1 MDMARILEQ
10 IKEAGVVGAGGAGFP
25 THVKL
30 NCQARVVI
38 ANGAECEPL
47 LNVDQCAMRDEAAEI
62 VAGLEAAMQATGA
75 EEAVIC
81 TKEHYHDAVESL
93 RQAIKGK
100 TGVSL
105 KLLKSTYPAGDEQ
118 VMVYEVTGKVVP
130 TGGLPLDAGA
140 VVQNVSTLKN
150 ISRALSGIPVTS
162 KTVTVTGEVD
172 HPVTLEVPVGTPLQ
186 ALITRAGGPKSADGY
201 VAIVGG
207 PCMGAM
213 ETDWSQPVTK
223 TTGGIV
229 VLKDDHPLIAAKTD
243 DYARDVKLAKAVCC
257 QCTLCTQMCPRN
269 ALGLKVEPHK
279 AMRAA
284 ANDDGRLLGDVNG
297 VFSCCSCGLC
307 TYYACNFGLNP
318 SAMMTRMKE
327 GLSRAGVKPEK
338 RIAYPVS
345 DGYSL
350 TKLPTY
356 RLESRLGVSQYE
368 ANAPFVREELPVSR
382 VTIPLKMHIG
392 APSEPIVAV
401 GNRVK
406 KGDLIARIPEGKMG
420 ANIHASV
427 DGTVL
432 AVDGQSI
439 TIQR

>member
-1 MDMARILEQ
+1 MADTLEN
-10 IKEAGVVGAGGAGFP
+10 IRNAGVVGAGGAGFP
-25 THVKL
+25 THVKV
-30 NCQARVVI
+30 NCKAEVVI

-47 LNVDQCAMRDEAAEI
+47 LNVDQYAMRDSAQEI
-62 VAGLEAAMQATGA
+62 VAGLETAMQITGA
-75 EEAVIC
+75 KRGVIC
-81 TKEHYHDAVESL
+81 TKEHYHDAVAALE
-93 RQAIKGK
+93 QALKGNER
-100 TGVSL
+100 VSL

-130 TGGLPLDAGA
+130 TGGLPIDAGA
-140 VVQNVSTLKN
+140 VVANVTTLRN
-150 ISRALSGIPVTS
+150 IHRAQQGVAVTTRS
-162 KTVTVTGEVD
+162 VTVTGEVAS
-172 HPVTLEVPVGTPLQ
+172 PVTLEVPIGTSYQ
-186 ALITRAGGPKSADGY
+186 TLIDRAGGPKQSEQF
-201 VAIVGG
+201 VALIGG
-207 PCMGAM
+207 PCMGAL
-213 ETDWSQPVTK
+213 ERDWSKPVTK
-223 TTGGIV
+223 TTGGII
-229 VLKDDHPLIAAKTD
+229 VLRADHPLVATKTND
-243 DYARDVKLAKAVCC
+243 FARDVKLAKAVCC
-257 QCTLCTQMCPRN
+257 QCSLCTQMCPRN

-279 AMRAA
+279 AMRAV
-284 ANDDGRLLGDVNG
+284 ANNDGRLLGDVNG

-318 SAMMTRMKE
+318 AAMMTRIKK

-392 APSEPIVAV
+392 APSEPVVAV
-401 GNRVK
+401 GNRIK
-406 KGDLIARIPEGKMG
+406 QGDLIARIPEGKMG

-427 DGTVL
+427 DGTIL

-439 TIQR
+439 TIER

>member
-1 MDMARILEQ
+1 
-10 IKEAGVVGAGGAGFP
+10 VVGAGGAGFP
-25 THVKL
+25 THVKAR
-30 NCQARVVI
+30 CQADVVI

-47 LNVDQCAMRDEAAEI
+47 LNVDQCAMRDEAGEI
-62 VAGLEAAMQATGA
+62 VAGLEAVMQATGA
-75 EEAVIC
+75 KKGVIC
-81 TKEHYHDAVESL
+81 TKEHYHDAVASL
-93 RQAIKGK
+93 QQALKGK
-100 TGVSL
+100 EGIFL

-140 VVQNVSTLKN
+140 VVLNVSTLKN
-150 ISRALSGIPVTS
+150 VSRALNGIPVTS

-172 HPVTLEVPVGTPLQ
+172 HPVTLEVPIGTPYQL
-186 ALITRAGGPKSADGY
+186 LIERAGGPKSASGY
-201 VAIVGG
+201 TAIIGG
-207 PCMGAM
+207 PCMGTL
-213 ETDWSQPVTK
+213 ENDWSKPVTK

-229 VLKDDHPLIAAKTD
+229 VLKSDHPLIATKTD
-243 DYARDVKLAKAVCC
+243 DFARDVKLAKAVCC
-257 QCTLCTQMCPRN
+257 QCSLCTQMCPRN

-284 ANDDGRLLGDVNG
+284 ANDDGSLLGDING

-318 SAMMTRMKE
+318 SAMMTRMKN

-345 DGYSL
+345 EGYNL
-350 TKLPTY
+350 TKLPVF
-356 RLESRLGVSQYE
+356 RLVSRMGVSQYE
-368 ANAPFVREELPVSR
+368 SNAPFVREEISVSR

-392 APSEPIVAV
+392 APAEPVVTV
-401 GNRVK
+401 GSRVK

-420 ANIHASV
+420 ANIHASI
-427 DGTVL
+427 DGTVEAIDNL
-432 AVDGQSI
+432 NIMIG
-439 TIQR
+439 R

>member
-1 MDMARILEQ
+1 M
-10 IKEAGVVGAGGAGFP
+10 VGAGGAGFP
-25 THVKL
+25 THVKAR
-30 NCQARVVI
+30 CQADVVI

-47 LNVDQCAMRDEAAEI
+47 LNVDQCAMRDEAGEI
-62 VAGLEAAMQATGA
+62 VAGLEAVMQATGA
-75 EEAVIC
+75 KKGVIC
-81 TKEHYHDAVESL
+81 TKEHYHDAVASL
-93 RQAIKGK
+93 QQALKGK
-100 TGVSL
+100 EGIFL

-140 VVQNVSTLKN
+140 VVLNVSTLKN
-150 ISRALSGIPVTS
+150 VSRALNGIPVTS

-172 HPVTLEVPVGTPLQ
+172 HPVTLEVPIGTPYQL
-186 ALITRAGGPKSADGY
+186 LIERAGGPKSASGY
-201 VAIVGG
+201 TAIIGG
-207 PCMGAM
+207 PCMGTL
-213 ETDWSQPVTK
+213 ENDWSKPVTK

-229 VLKDDHPLIAAKTD
+229 ILKSDHPLIATKTD
-243 DYARDVKLAKAVCC
+243 DFARDVKLAKAVCC
-257 QCTLCTQMCPRN
+257 QCSLCTQMCPRN

-284 ANDDGRLLGDVNG
+284 ANDDGSLLGDING

-318 SAMMTRMKE
+318 SAMMTRMKN

-345 DGYSL
+345 DGYNL
-350 TKLPTY
+350 TKLPVF
-356 RLESRLGVSQYE
+356 RLVSRMGVSQYE
-368 ANAPFVREELPVSR
+368 SNAPFVREEFSVSR

-392 APSEPIVAV
+392 APAEPVVTV
-401 GNRVK
+401 GSRVK

-420 ANIHASV
+420 ANIHASI
-427 DGTVL
+427 DGTVEAIDNL
-432 AVDGQSI
+432 NIMIG
-439 TIQR
+439 R

>member
-1 MDMARILEQ
+1 M
-10 IKEAGVVGAGGAGFP
+10 VGAGGAGFP
-25 THVKL
+25 THVKAR
-30 NCQARVVI
+30 CQADVVI

-47 LNVDQCAMRDEAAEI
+47 LNVDQCAMRDEAGEI
-62 VAGLEAAMQATGA
+62 VAGLEAVMQATGA
-75 EEAVIC
+75 KKGVIC
-81 TKEHYHDAVESL
+81 TKEHYHDAVASL
-93 RQAIKGK
+93 QQALKGK
-100 TGVSL
+100 EGIFL

-140 VVQNVSTLKN
+140 VVLNVSTLKN
-150 ISRALSGIPVTS
+150 VSRALNGIPVTS

-172 HPVTLEVPVGTPLQ
+172 HPVTLEVPIGTPYQL
-186 ALITRAGGPKSADGY
+186 LIERAGGPKSASGY
-201 VAIVGG
+201 TAIIGG
-207 PCMGAM
+207 PCMGTL
-213 ETDWSQPVTK
+213 ENDWSKPVTK

-229 VLKDDHPLIAAKTD
+229 VLKSDHPLIATKTD
-243 DYARDVKLAKAVCC
+243 DFARDVKLAKAVCC
-257 QCTLCTQMCPRN
+257 QCSLCTQMCPRN

-284 ANDDGRLLGDVNG
+284 ANDDGSLLGDING

-318 SAMMTRMKE
+318 SAMMTRMKN

-345 DGYSL
+345 EGYNL
-350 TKLPTY
+350 TKLPVF
-356 RLESRLGVSQYE
+356 RLVSRMGVSQYE
-368 ANAPFVREELPVSR
+368 SNAPFVREEISVSR

-392 APSEPIVAV
+392 APAEPVVTV
-401 GNRVK
+401 GSRVK

-420 ANIHASV
+420 ANIHASI
-427 DGTVL
+427 DGTVEAIDNL
-432 AVDGQSI
+432 NIMIG
-439 TIQR
+439 R

>member
-1 MDMARILEQ
+1 MAEILEQ
-10 IKEAGVVGAGGAGFP
+10 IKNAGVVGAGGAGFP

-30 NCQARVVI
+30 NCKADIVI

-47 LNVDQCAMRDEAAEI
+47 LNVDQCAMRDEADDI
-62 VAGLEAAMQATGA
+62 VAGLEAAMAATGA
-75 EEAVIC
+75 KKAVIC
-81 TKEHYHDAVESL
+81 TKEHYHDAVAAL
-93 RQAIKGK
+93 QRAIKGK
-100 TGVSL
+100 SGISL

-140 VVQNVSTLKN
+140 VVLNVSTLRN
-150 ISRALSGIPVTS
+150 VSRALGGTPVTS

-172 HPVTLEVPVGTPLQ
+172 HPVTLNVPVGTPLQ
-186 ALITRAGGPKSADGY
+186 ALITRAGGPASSNGH

-207 PCMGAM
+207 PCMGTL

-229 VLKDDHPLIAAKTD
+229 VLKDDHPLIAIKTD

-284 ANDDGRLLGDVNG
+284 ANDDGKLLGDVNG
-297 VFSCCSCGLC
+297 IFSCCNCGLC

-318 SAMMTRMKE
+318 SAMMTRMKD
-327 GLSRAGVKPEK
+327 GLSRAGIKPEK

-345 DGYSL
+345 DGYNL
-350 TKLPTY
+350 TKLPVF
-356 RLESRLGVSQYE
+356 RLESRLGVSQYVS
-368 ANAPFVREELPVSR
+368 NAPFVRDEFDILR

-392 APSEPIVAV
+392 ASSEPVVAV
-401 GNRVK
+401 GTRVK
-406 KGDLIARIPEGKMG
+406 QGDLIARIPEGKMG
-420 ANIHASV
+420 ANIHASI
-427 DGTVL
+427 DGIVEQIDSN
-432 AVDGQSI
+432 AI
-439 TIQR
+439 TLTR